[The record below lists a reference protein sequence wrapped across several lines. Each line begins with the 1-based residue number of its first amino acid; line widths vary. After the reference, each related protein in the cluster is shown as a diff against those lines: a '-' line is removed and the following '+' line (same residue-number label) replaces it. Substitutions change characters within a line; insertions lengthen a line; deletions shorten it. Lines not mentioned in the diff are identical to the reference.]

1 MNGVDGDQMK
11 RAIIQQRDGGI
22 SVEIV
27 WYQDILHYREL
38 HDDFV
43 LFHDSNVVSLDE
55 YDRIDPTRVLRGE
68 KIST

>member
-27 WYQDILHYREL
+27 WYQDILHDREL

-43 LFHDSNVVSLDE
+43 LFDDSNVVSLDE